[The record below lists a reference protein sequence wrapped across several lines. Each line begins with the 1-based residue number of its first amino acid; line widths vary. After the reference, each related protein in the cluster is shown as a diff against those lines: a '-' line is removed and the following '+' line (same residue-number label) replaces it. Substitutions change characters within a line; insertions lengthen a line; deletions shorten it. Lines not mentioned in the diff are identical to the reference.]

1 MLKDVQRVYDAI
13 PEMDGYLG
21 GSSIERIPVERAI
34 INVIRDF
41 KQIAVEK
48 QEEPV

>member
-1 MLKDVQRVYDAI
+1 MGS
-13 PEMDGYLG
+13 EMCIRDS
-21 GSSIERIPVERAI
+21 SSIERIPVERAI